1 MGDHGR
7 ISHTPDPPLPVSVGL
22 KEVEQIDGQAEV
34 WKEKTSGLLTSIE
47 GGLMNVPQ
55 ALIHLI
61 LNLLFMNKISCC

>member
-7 ISHTPDPPLPVSVGL
+7 ISHTPDPPLPVSLGL

-47 GGLMNVPQ
+47 GGLMNVP
-55 ALIHLI
+55 
-61 LNLLFMNKISCC
+61 